1 MKKHWRWIVGIIFI
15 LSGFYAAGTDE
26 YGIGI
31 GFLTIAIGIGLIVW
45 HFIWKKKHAND
56 PVEPPKPAAPAK
68 PAAPSAFSVDKLDQ
82 WMQSISKGKKKSAAP
97 TVSVVQHRNS
107 NNDDNHYRSSRK
119 TYSYND
125 VQIAAFDYM
134 IAKCNFKKIAAD
146 PVLRLQQEPKNRAD
160 SRAVAVYWHNQ
171 QLGYLYKN
179 KLQDMANE
187 WINAGRHIDI
197 TFRDVRRENGVPTDV
212 YVSIVFGE

>member
-31 GFLTIAIGIGLIVW
+31 GLLTIAIGIGLIVW
-45 HFIWKKKHAND
+45 HFIWKK
-56 PVEPPKPAAPAK
+56 K

-82 WMQSISKGKKKSAAP
+82 WMQSIAKGKKKSAAP